1 MKRNYEN
8 IYSEEMKALDYIIAN
23 PNKKIY
29 IKLDDKG
36 CPETCVKQN
45 AQKFESSKA
54 KNILDNLPKTLK
66 KFHFKIQAIP
76 EDIEQEEKREK
87 LVSTYYTIPDQV
99 KQWVERV
106 KNCNDLARDANKRK
120 EELIDALSNVDKE
133 LSNCLHKIE
142 LTKWK
147 NGCDGYKEY
156 KNVKNI
162 LERRRCIKDEL
173 IVVQSILESNLKSM
187 ATDKIEMVVN
197 RLGNRIFNMREVKD
211 YDTL

>member
-1 MKRNYEN
+1 M
-8 IYSEEMKALDYIIAN
+8 DYIITN

-29 IKLDDKG
+29 IRLDDKG
-36 CPETCVKQN
+36 HPETCVKQN

-76 EDIEQEEKREK
+76 GEIVHIEQEEKEEK
-87 LVSTYYTIPDQV
+87 LVSTYYTIPVQV

-106 KNCNDLARDANKRK
+106 KNCNDLAKDADKRK
-120 EELIDALSNVDKE
+120 GELIDALSNVDKE
-133 LSNCLHKIE
+133 LSNCLHIIE

-156 KNVKNI
+156 KTVKNI

-173 IVVQSILESNLKSM
+173 TVVQSILESNLQSM
-187 ATDKIEMVVN
+187 ASDRIEKVVN
-197 RLGNRIFNMREVKD
+197 RLGNRIFNVREVKD
-211 YDTL
+211 YDAL